1 MKTIYTILLYLVC
14 ILPAWCQNNVGKA
27 DDMSRLVL
35 TPCVV
40 SNSSIPSYANA
51 VVKNKLNQ
59 IVTKNGVGGNSLN
72 QRFVITINLVEITKE
87 FTATAPPMIA
97 LALSPTIYVGDGE
110 TGELYSSCQIKEVKG
125 VGENETKAYL
135 DAIKRIN
142 VNNSD
147 VATCIEEGKVRI
159 VEYYNSQIDFI
170 IAESESLL
178 NSERY
183 DESMALL
190 ASVPTVCKDA
200 YEKAMLKIADVYQKK
215 IDNEGAALYNEA
227 YALWNSSKS
236 KDTALQVVELI
247 AQINPLSKSAKQGR
261 TIVASIEAHWAEIE
275 ARRRELEVRAWA
287 FKMQQ
292 YNDARAD
299 KQAEFEFKV
308 QQHNDNMADRA
319 QTREMDHEYRMKKAT
334 FDYDV
339 EVKRAENGTEAALM
353 ALQEVKGV
361 MNTISTGK
369 SNDSKL
375 NKVIEQKVA
384 AWLK

>member
-200 YEKAMLKIADVYQKK
+200 
-215 IDNEGAALYNEA
+215 
-227 YALWNSSKS
+227 LWNSSKS

-275 ARRRELEVRAWA
+275 ARRRELEERAWA